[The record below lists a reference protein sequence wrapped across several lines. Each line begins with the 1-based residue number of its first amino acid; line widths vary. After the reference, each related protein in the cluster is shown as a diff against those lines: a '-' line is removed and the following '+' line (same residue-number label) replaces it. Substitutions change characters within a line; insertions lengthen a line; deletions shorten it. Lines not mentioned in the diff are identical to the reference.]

1 MIAPSAACPT
11 GRPYRTTERGIG
23 ILGGVVSVADQPRG
37 GRSSDRSGKWAFRAP
52 RATVAYA
59 DERYVRVDAMTDEF
73 SISLRFVALRTADL
87 DRSREFYE
95 NLLGLNVCG
104 EKPGEFLQFAVGD
117 AALCFDLFDGEEP
130 PAAIFAVRGL
140 EPLC

>member
-1 MIAPSAACPT
+1 
-11 GRPYRTTERGIG
+11 
-23 ILGGVVSVADQPRG
+23 LG
-37 GRSSDRSGKWAFRAP
+37 
-52 RATVAYA
+52 
-59 DERYVRVDAMTDEF
+59 VDAVTDEF

-87 DRSREFYE
+87 ARSREFYE
-95 NLLGLNVCG
+95 SLLGLNVCG

-140 EPLC
+140 EPLCRCLEDAGVPVVRSSEEGVGSYVVVHDPDGHELVFEPDDA